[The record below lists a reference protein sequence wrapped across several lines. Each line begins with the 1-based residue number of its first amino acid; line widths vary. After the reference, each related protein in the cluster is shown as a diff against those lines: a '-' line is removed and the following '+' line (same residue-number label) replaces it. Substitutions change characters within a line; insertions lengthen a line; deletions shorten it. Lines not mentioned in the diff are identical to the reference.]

1 MYYSI
6 FLQISPVLVHI
17 ITTNC
22 PNLEILLLAGVKQI
36 TDDIVISLAHNCPKL
51 IKCSLRNCDLT
62 DASICELSV
71 HCNKLKMLAVAGIH
85 GLTDKCVI
93 SLADNCPHI
102 KELYLSGCARI
113 TPASLTYLKVRYIKW
128 LTDRQIALM
137 HMIKAALLHKS

>member
-1 MYYSI
+1 M
-6 FLQISPVLVHI
+6 

-36 TDDIVISLAHNCPKL
+36 TDDIVMSLAHNCPNL

-85 GLTDKCVI
+85 DLTDKCVI
-93 SLADNCPHI
+93 SLADNCPYI
-102 KELYLSGCARI
+102 KELYLSGCAKI
-113 TPASLTYLKVRYIKW
+113 TPASLMYLKVKN
-128 LTDRQIALM
+128 TQIIA
-137 HMIKAALLHKS
+137 